1 MIVEETF
8 YRSDELRRQASA
20 MPGATYNLAHQLVTH
35 SPQGCVFVPIR
46 SMQYLAV
53 LDAHEFIFI
62 DSQGD
67 RRIELA
73 WLGFQPQTRTALDE
87 PVAFDLVYYRGQ
99 GEATMRWLPGEFYK
113 SMMLFSERQSNGAPR
128 AAKIIHLNK
137 GV

>member
-1 MIVEETF
+1 MIIEETF
-8 YRSDELRRQASA
+8 YRTDELRRQTSA
-20 MPGATYNLAHQLVTH
+20 MPGATYNLAHQLVAR

-53 LDAHEFIFI
+53 LDLQEFIFI

-67 RRIELA
+67 RHIELA
-73 WLGFQPQTRTALDE
+73 WQSFHPQTRTALDE
-87 PVAFDLVYYRGQ
+87 PVPFDLIYYRSQ

-113 SMMLFSERQSNGAPR
+113 SMMQLSERQSHGTPR
-128 AAKIIHLNK
+128 AAKIIPLNK

>member
-1 MIVEETF
+1 MIIEETF
-8 YRSDELRRQASA
+8 YRTDELRRQTSA
-20 MPGATYNLAHQLVTH
+20 MPGVTYNLAHQLVAH
-35 SPQGCVFVPIR
+35 SPQGCIFVPIR

-53 LDAHEFIFI
+53 LDAQEFIFI

-73 WLGFQPQTRTALDE
+73 WQGFHPQTRSAIDE
-87 PVAFDLVYYRGQ
+87 PVPFELIYYRSQ

-113 SMMLFSERQSNGAPR
+113 SMMQLSERQSRGAPR
-128 AAKIIHLNK
+128 TARIIPLNK

>member
-1 MIVEETF
+1 MIIEETF
-8 YRSDELRRQASA
+8 YRTDELRRQTSA
-20 MPGATYNLAHQLVTH
+20 MPGATYNLAHQLVAR
-35 SPQGCVFVPIR
+35 SPQGCIFVPIR

-53 LDAHEFIFI
+53 LDAQEFIFI

-73 WLGFQPQTRTALDE
+73 WQSFHPQTRTALDE
-87 PVAFDLVYYRGQ
+87 PVPFDLIYYRSQ

-113 SMMLFSERQSNGAPR
+113 SMMQLSERQSHGTPR
-128 AAKIIHLNK
+128 AAKIIPLNK

>member
-8 YRSDELRRQASA
+8 YRPDELRRQPSS
-20 MPGATYNLAHQLVTH
+20 MSGVTYNLAHQLVAQ

-53 LDAHEFIFI
+53 LDAQEFIFL

-73 WLGFQPQTRTALDE
+73 WQAFHPQTRTALDE
-87 PVAFDLVYYRGQ
+87 PVPYDLVHYDAQ
-99 GEATMRWLPGEFYK
+99 AEATMRWLPGEFHK
-113 SMMLFSERQSNGAPR
+113 ALLQVRERQADGAPR
-128 AAKIIHLNK
+128 AARIIRLDK
-137 GV
+137 RV

>member
-1 MIVEETF
+1 MIIEETF

-20 MPGATYNLAHQLVTH
+20 MQGACYNLAHQLVTR

-53 LDAHEFIFI
+53 LDAQEFIFV

-73 WLGFQPQTRTALDE
+73 WQDFHPQARTALTE
-87 PVAFDLVYYRGQ
+87 KVAYQLVLYRAQ
-99 GEATMRWLPGEFYK
+99 AEMTMRWLPGEFYK
-113 SMMLFSERQSNGAPR
+113 SMLQLSKRQSHGAAR
-128 AAKIIHLNK
+128 TAKIIPMNK
-137 GV
+137 DS